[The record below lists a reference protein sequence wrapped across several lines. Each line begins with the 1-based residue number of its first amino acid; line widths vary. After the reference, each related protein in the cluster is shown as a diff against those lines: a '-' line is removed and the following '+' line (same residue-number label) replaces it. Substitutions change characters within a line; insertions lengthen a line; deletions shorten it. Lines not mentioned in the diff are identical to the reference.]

1 MATKTTNI
9 QLSLP
14 LGSERVSRQLLN
26 QNFSTIDAVIGALPE
41 GTNLVDTIAGLINDS
56 AGDGTTNKTWS
67 ANKIY
72 DQLALKALKANA
84 VFTGSIRMGASPSAV
99 SGSNSIVTG
108 TGAKSVFN
116 NEVVSGVYNAVSPIP
131 TENFSDNKVYHKGD
145 FVRWQTYSLVCMVDN
160 STQPSSPG
168 TPNVS
173 EWRECSQW
181 LEIVGNGYNDS
192 ARENARVLEY
202 NGNEH
207 LRGTLY
213 VNANADGTGGTPV
226 ATASD
231 ISGIGDAE
239 LISGDDYCIAI

>member
-14 LGSERVSRQLLN
+14 LGSERISRQLLN

-56 AGDGTTNKTWS
+56 AGDGVTNKTWS

-84 VFTGSIRMGASPSAV
+84 VFTGSIRMGSSPSALT
-99 SGSNSIVTG
+99 GSNSMVSG
-108 TGAKSVFN
+108 TGAKSTHF
-116 NEVVSGVYNAVSPIP
+116 NEVVSGTYNYASPSA
-131 TENFSDNKVYHKGD
+131 TEAFSGNKVYHKGE
-145 FVRWQTYSLVCMVDN
+145 FVLYQSSTLVCVVDN

-181 LEIVGNGYNDS
+181 LEIVGNGCNDS
-192 ARENARVLEY
+192 VRTNARVLEY

-213 VNANADGTGGTPV
+213 VNANADGTGGTQV
-226 ATASD
+226 ATVSD
-231 ISGIGDAE
+231 ISGIGDPE